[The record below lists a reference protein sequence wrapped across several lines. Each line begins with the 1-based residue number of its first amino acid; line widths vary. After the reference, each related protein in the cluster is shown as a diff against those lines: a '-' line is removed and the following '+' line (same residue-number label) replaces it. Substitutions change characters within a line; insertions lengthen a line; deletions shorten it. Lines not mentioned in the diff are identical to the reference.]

1 MEKYTHNLAEAL
13 IAEKLNPITMKLYLY
28 QMLRSLIYIHSL
40 NICHRDIKPHNFLIE
55 KDKVVLCDFGSAKQ
69 MNQTDSVSYI
79 ASRHYRAPQLLFGY
93 QKYDKSVDIWAFGCV
108 IAEMALRRPLFPG
121 KSTIDQ
127 LLKITKI
134 LGSPNWSRLSFVDT
148 KVNYLPKLKGKK
160 LEYVLVEEDPLL
172 LDLVKK
178 MIQFQPKNRLSA
190 LQALC
195 HPYFDQI
202 R

>member
-79 ASRHYRAPQLLFGY
+79 ASRHYRAP
-93 QKYDKSVDIWAFGCV
+93 
-108 IAEMALRRPLFPG
+108 
-121 KSTIDQ
+121 
-127 LLKITKI
+127 
-134 LGSPNWSRLSFVDT
+134 
-148 KVNYLPKLKGKK
+148 
-160 LEYVLVEEDPLL
+160 
-172 LDLVKK
+172 
-178 MIQFQPKNRLSA
+178 
-190 LQALC
+190 
-195 HPYFDQI
+195 
-202 R
+202 